1 MFVTSRRLAEAGF
14 LHGFSTRRGGVSQ
27 APFAGLNVGGSVG
40 DDPAAVEENL
50 RLLCQ
55 AAGLDRSRLRGAV
68 QVHGDEVLPTGHDP
82 LPPGTEADALLA
94 TEPGV
99 AVSVKT
105 ADCVPVLVAA
115 RDTGEVAAV
124 HAGWRGTDL
133 EIVKKAVAALRER
146 GAKDLLAAIG
156 PSIGPCCYEVSP
168 ELADRFRKRFGPDVA
183 TGRHLDL
190 PLANRRLLLE
200 AGLADTAIDTVA
212 PCTAC
217 NVGDFFSH
225 RKEAGKTGRQ
235 LSFILSRERALP
247 RSLS

>member
-1 MFVTSRRLAEAGF
+1 MFVTSRRLEEAGF
-14 LHGFSTRRGGVSQ
+14 LHGFSTRREGVSQ
-27 APFAGLNVGGSVG
+27 APFASLNVGGSVG
-40 DDPAAVEENL
+40 DDPTSVEENL
-50 RLLCQ
+50 LRLCR
-55 AAGLDRSRLRGAV
+55 AAGIARSRLRGAV
-68 QVHGDEVLPTGHDP
+68 QVHGDRVLPTGHDP

-94 TEPGV
+94 TAPGV

-105 ADCVPVLVAA
+105 ADCVPILVAA

-124 HAGWRGTDL
+124 HAGWRGTNL
-133 EIVKKAVAALRER
+133 EIVKKAVAALRDR

-168 ELADRFRKRFGPDVA
+168 ELSDRFRERFGTDVA

-200 AGLADTAIDTVA
+200 AGLHDDDIDTVA

-217 NVGDFFSH
+217 NVDDFFSH

-235 LSFILSRERALP
+235 LSFVVSREPALP